1 MAEDSKKGW
10 EDYIPVVGGGVDFF
24 GDLLG
29 GGGEEQKPQYGMMVL
44 PQQRTLLQDML
55 AKYYLGQGDYGQ
67 AGAMREGM
75 NTLYNQAAQ
84 AGVPISSGSVQGA
97 LASRF
102 GQAAQQSGLQ
112 RMLYGLQLSQ
122 ASPAFAMTNENF
134 GYSPNVMSP
143 YNYGANELGN
153 PDLGNVRFRAQQDQN
168 AAATRGSANRV
179 AGAFGSRRYGY

>member
-1 MAEDSKKGW
+1 MGFPYVEAGSA
-10 EDYIPVVGGGVDFF
+10 VADFV
-24 GDLLG
+24 GDLFG

-153 PDLGNVRFRAQQDQN
+153 PDLGNVRYRAGQTEEQAN
-168 AAATRGSANRV
+168 PGIGLRNRV
-179 AGAFGSRRYGY
+179 RSWAGGNFGY